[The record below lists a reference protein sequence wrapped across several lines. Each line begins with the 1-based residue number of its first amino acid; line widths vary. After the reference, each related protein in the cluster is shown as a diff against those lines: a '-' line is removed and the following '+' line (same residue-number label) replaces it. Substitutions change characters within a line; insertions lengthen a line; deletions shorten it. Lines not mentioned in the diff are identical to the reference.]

1 MDDSS
6 DEAVI
11 ATVEDEPIL
20 TREFEMHMRDGLIA
34 KTYNHF
40 SIEHDATVDD
50 EFWTTKHGDQ
60 KPIDFLR
67 ARTLD
72 AAVRSKVTQI
82 LLREQGI
89 LFEINYDAFL
99 KELQAENERRES
111 TIEAGKRLFGVE
123 GFDENEYYNHVL
135 NNGKLRWKRHVEYGD
150 SELDI
155 SLPAESVGG
164 DPVEQKIELVID
176 RRIRHADVQINDD
189 VYERIWP

>member
-11 ATVEDEPIL
+11 AIVEDEPIL
-20 TREFEMHMRDGLIA
+20 TREFKMHMRDGLIA

-40 SIEHDATVDD
+40 SIEHDATVDE
-50 EFWTTKHGDQ
+50 EFWTTKHGEQ

-135 NNGKLRWKRHVEYGD
+135 NNGKLRWKRHVKYGD
-150 SELDI
+150 SELDM
-155 SLPAESVGG
+155 SLPAESADG

-176 RRIRHADVQINDD
+176 RRVRHADVQINDD